1 VKIAFDEN
9 LPPMMVG
16 IFQKL
21 AKQEK
26 LPVVIVSAR
35 RYRPRSERGDQNW
48 IRRFAKAGG
57 KVIISGDARMRSN
70 LHEQAALTQAG
81 MITFFFEYKWN
92 TSNFYVKCA
101 MLFNWWPRIIEVAGQ
116 STPGDF
122 WEVPHQWNWKDMRNV
137 RPQGDLIAK
146 ITTKGT

>member
-1 VKIAFDEN
+1 MA
-9 LPPMMVG
+9 G

-21 AKQEK
+21 AKEES
-26 LPVVIVSAR
+26 LRVTIVSAR

-70 LHEQAALTQAG
+70 LHEQAALMQAG

-92 TSNFYVKCA
+92 ESNFYVKCA

-116 STPGDF
+116 SSPGDF

-137 RPQGDLIAK
+137 RPQADLFAK
-146 ITTKGT
+146 LTTRRSRKD